1 MLHLD
6 GEFRSELDLEE
17 VGTWTYCE
25 HDSTEIILF
34 AYSWTEEEEI
44 HLWEPHK
51 GPIPADLL
59 NALLDPFVPLA
70 SWYSTIE
77 RLIIWFK
84 LGIKTDISRWTDP
97 MVICRSLS
105 LPGSLEKV
113 GQILNLGELKKR
125 TEGKALI
132 QMFCVP
138 LKIGGDITLW
148 GIEPTSYRDFD
159 THPTQWSRFCSYCEQ
174 DVRSEKFIYNMVK
187 KFDLCDFDYQ
197 LFELDQKINDKGVQI
212 DNVLLQ
218 GASIVV
224 EKAKRDLVK
233 KFKEISG
240 IQNPNSPVQVL
251 KFVREHGYSFPSI
264 NKTFVKRAL
273 AGESPLDDICR
284 EVLEIRQ
291 LLSKSSVSKL
301 ETCKRAV
308 AKDGRLHHLFSFMGA
323 ARTHRWAGSLY
334 QPQNL
339 PKPSKDL
346 EDHVD
351 RCLELL
357 KAADYETI
365 CKEFKS
371 PLDVAVVALRP
382 VLCASEGNHLVIAD
396 LSAIESRGSG
406 YIAQCENLLDIFR
419 EGKDPYLAFAV
430 QTEQRPYEDLEYE
443 YKVLK
448 QKKIRNN
455 NKAPFLGCLGEHT
468 KVLTE
473 KGWKEITKVTLDD
486 LLWDGV
492 GWVQHQGLIY
502 QGDKEVIDLFG
513 VEITR
518 DHRILTEEGWKEAWQ
533 IEEKTPL
540 EKQAINLASGALEGL
555 NITEIGFITSAIV
568 GGVESKSHFT
578 ALAAKQEPTENAP
591 LVQERSTE
599 TKVVS
604 IPSSQNTPGKS
615 LINSRIGTTVLFQDV
630 VEGIQMPSP
639 ILKKEFLVNS
649 STSTSLSRIVSL
661 CLILI
666 NRNIISIE
674 RITRETTKKVIYDLF
689 LSKPTKEIKKILF
702 GLSTTGR
709 GYAHLNFGRSIALG
723 TQIPVLSTENYKG
736 DFLSKGSSKS
746 KVKLGVPTY
755 DILGVGSLNRFMILT
770 KKGPLIVHNC
780 SYGLSPGK
788 ITKDDEG
795 NIVKSGLLK
804 YAADMQI
811 ELTPEFSKLAV
822 DVFRNTYPQI
832 VDFWY
837 ELDRAWIGAVDRDN
851 IVEAG
856 AITFQ
861 MKGKVL
867 AVTFPSGSSIH
878 YIDPEVNWEE
888 RISKKGNKYQ
898 ASILSY
904 MGIDQE
910 TRQWTRVNTR
920 GSKLF
925 ENIIQKFCR
934 DLLGYGMLEVDKRG
948 QDITI
953 HVHDEVCTDTPESS
967 NFGVDQLVE
976 CITTS
981 PPWASDFL
989 GGAEG
994 FLSKHYVKA

>member
-113 GQILNLGELKKR
+113 GQILNLGELKKH

-273 AGESPLDDICR
+273 AGESPLDNICR

-301 ETCKRAV
+301 EACKRAV

-455 NKAPFLGCLGEHT
+455 NKAPFLGC
-468 KVLTE
+468 
-473 KGWKEITKVTLDD
+473 
-486 LLWDGV
+486 
-492 GWVQHQGLIY
+492 
-502 QGDKEVIDLFG
+502 
-513 VEITR
+513 
-518 DHRILTEEGWKEAWQ
+518 
-533 IEEKTPL
+533 
-540 EKQAINLASGALEGL
+540 
-555 NITEIGFITSAIV
+555 
-568 GGVESKSHFT
+568 
-578 ALAAKQEPTENAP
+578 
-591 LVQERSTE
+591 
-599 TKVVS
+599 
-604 IPSSQNTPGKS
+604 
-615 LINSRIGTTVLFQDV
+615 
-630 VEGIQMPSP
+630 
-639 ILKKEFLVNS
+639 
-649 STSTSLSRIVSL
+649 
-661 CLILI
+661 
-666 NRNIISIE
+666 
-674 RITRETTKKVIYDLF
+674 
-689 LSKPTKEIKKILF
+689 
-702 GLSTTGR
+702 
-709 GYAHLNFGRSIALG
+709 
-723 TQIPVLSTENYKG
+723 
-736 DFLSKGSSKS
+736 
-746 KVKLGVPTY
+746 
-755 DILGVGSLNRFMILT
+755 
-770 KKGPLIVHNC
+770 

-851 IVEAG
+851 IVEVG

-967 NFGVDQLVE
+967 SFGVDQLVE